1 MPIGDGVDRV
11 PRFRLFANCVPVR
24 GARRST
30 ICDLQRHTLHL
41 IPNVLFE
48 ILTEHRSKTLD
59 ELCQV
64 YGEDARD
71 VLTEYFRFLEEREL
85 GIWTTHPERF
95 PDIDLSFDVPG
106 TLDSALLDVDEH
118 SAHDY
123 RRIADQLDQLGCQ
136 YLHVRCFATVEQV
149 DVDAMLEATSTS
161 RLRAIELTI
170 RFSPALTQDRVFDWC
185 GRYQR
190 LASVLVHGADRTS
203 FVASPGL
210 GIPVRYVTREIVG
223 ATDCG
228 FVHPAYFAVDLRT
241 FTEARTFNTCLNR
254 KIAIDGRGQAC
265 NCPAM
270 GRTFGSTA
278 EVDLRHVVEDAAFR
292 EVWSVRKDDI
302 EVCRDCEFR
311 YVCTDCRAHV
321 TDPSN
326 PRSKPARCGYD
337 PYTATWRPV
346 DAVGDRGSSA

>member
-1 MPIGDGVDRV
+1 MPVSDDIVLAR
-11 PRFRLFANCVPVR
+11 RFRLFANCVPVR

-41 IPNVLFE
+41 IPNALFD
-48 ILTEHRSKTLD
+48 ILTEHREKTLD

-64 YGEDARD
+64 YGDHARD
-71 VLTEYFRFLEEREL
+71 MLEEYFRFLEEREL

-95 PDIDLSFDVPG
+95 PDLDLTFDVPG
-106 TLDSALLDVDEH
+106 TLDAALLDVDER

-123 RRIADQLDQLGCQ
+123 GRIVEQLDQLGCQ

-149 DVDAMLEATSTS
+149 DVDAIFAAVSTS
-161 RLRAIELTI
+161 RLRAVELTI
-170 RFSPALTQDRVFDWC
+170 RFSPALTQERLLAWC
-185 GRYQR
+185 GRHQR
-190 LASVLVHGADRTS
+190 LASVLVHGAERTA
-203 FVASPGL
+203 FVTSPGL

-223 ATDCG
+223 PSTCG
-228 FVHPAYFAVDLRT
+228 FVHPAYFAVNLRT
-241 FTEARTFNTCLNR
+241 FTEARSFNTCLNR

-270 GRTFGSTA
+270 GRTFGSAT
-278 EVDLRHVVEDAAFR
+278 EVDLRQVVEDAAFR

-346 DAVGDRGSSA
+346 DAVADAESCA